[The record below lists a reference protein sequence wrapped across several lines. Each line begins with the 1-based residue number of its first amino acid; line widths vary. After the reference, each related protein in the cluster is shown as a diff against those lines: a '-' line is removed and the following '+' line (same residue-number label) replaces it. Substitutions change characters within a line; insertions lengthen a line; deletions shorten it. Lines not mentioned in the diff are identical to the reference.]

1 MKKFNVLKTIQL
13 IIFIALAA
21 AALIIVFRDAELYQM
36 IGNNGHVKALC
47 FILWAV
53 LGVSFVFMFID
64 FSSYNN
70 MRRENNELD
79 FAVFYDPLTGL
90 ANKYRC
96 NAYIERY
103 KNKPL
108 PEGTGCI
115 TLMITNLK
123 PINEEFGHEAGDMA
137 IKEFSDILADQAE
150 SKCFIGRNGGNKFL
164 AIFDGCKEKDIQD
177 YIDGV
182 DKALAK
188 RNAVSEKGAVE
199 YSAGR
204 ALNEGKEISDLI
216 ALSDRRA
223 FEAVSK

>member
-188 RNAVSEKGAVE
+188 RNAVSGKGAVE